1 MFLIAR
7 NSWKYFKTL
16 VRLDLVWTSPTLEQT
31 GPTYLFKL
39 TLTCFIHGVHRA
51 AEYLEKY
58 CSLHADHPEK

>member
-7 NSWKYFKTL
+7 NPWKYFKTL
-16 VRLDLVWTSPTLEQT
+16 VRLDLVWTSPILEQT

-51 AEYLEKY
+51 AEYLEK
-58 CSLHADHPEK
+58 